1 MKTSFT
7 EQDVALVKRMLA
19 ASTMQVFAKTEPR
32 LCSAV
37 MDNDM
42 LVIDGFMIALEPVYS
57 HYTSDD
63 YVRYVLSV
71 EVHTPATRMEPEDVD
86 IKEVDTAMSLE
97 ESVRIML
104 MHMCWNMIDSALE
117 ADAMAAAYAAEL

>member
-1 MKTSFT
+1 MKASFT
-7 EQDVALVKRMLA
+7 AQDIALVKRMLA

-37 MDNDM
+37 TDNDM
-42 LVIDGFMIALEPVYS
+42 LVIDGFMITLEPVYKQC
-57 HYTSDD
+57 TSDD

-86 IKEVDTAMSLE
+86 IKELDTALSLE

>member
-1 MKTSFT
+1 MKASFT
-7 EQDVALVKRMLA
+7 EQDIALVKRMLA

-37 MDNDM
+37 TDNDM
-42 LVIDGFMIALEPVYS
+42 LVIDEFMITLEPVYKQC
-57 HYTSDD
+57 TSDD

-86 IKEVDTAMSLE
+86 IKELDTALSLE